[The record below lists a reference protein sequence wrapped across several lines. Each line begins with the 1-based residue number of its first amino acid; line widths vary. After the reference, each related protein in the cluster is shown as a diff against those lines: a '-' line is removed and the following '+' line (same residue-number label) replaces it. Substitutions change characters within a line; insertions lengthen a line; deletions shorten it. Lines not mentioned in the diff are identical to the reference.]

1 LRNWLTAAAAL
12 AATVFLIVAGLR
24 NAKPV
29 EHVDWIFGSADAVP
43 LWCALGT
50 SILVG
55 GALAALA
62 LSVPVVR
69 LRLRVRRAERRIAQ
83 LEREVHGLRTLP
95 LDEEIRDV
103 SREG

>member
-1 LRNWLTAAAAL
+1 MRNWLTAAAAL
-12 AATVFLIVAGLR
+12 VATVFAVVAALR
-24 NAKPV
+24 NEARI
-29 EHVDWIFGSADAVP
+29 EHVDWIFGSANSVP

-50 SILVG
+50 SMLVG
-55 GALAALA
+55 GALTALG
-62 LSVPVVR
+62 LSIPAVR
-69 LRLRVRRAERRIAQ
+69 LRLRLRRADRRIAQ

>member
-1 LRNWLTAAAAL
+1 MRNWLTAAAAL
-12 AATVFLIVAGLR
+12 IATVFAVVAALR
-24 NAKPV
+24 NEVRVA
-29 EHVDWIFGSADAVP
+29 HVDWIFGSADAVP

-55 GALAALA
+55 GLLAVLA
-62 LSVPVVR
+62 LSVPAVR
-69 LRLRVRRAERRIAQ
+69 LRLRLRRAQRRIAQ